1 MDDRIMREGK
11 SGLLSGL
18 SLPFP
23 FSFSL
28 RPILS
33 ADFIKEERERKDPS
47 ALDSRELLLLPT
59 RKILSFLFRS
69 RRVFTS
75 IRSALQFCPQS
86 KRELIDS
93 REQCGEEKEI
103 KREGERKGR
112 GGDSSEE

>member
-33 ADFIKEERERKDPS
+33 ADFIREERERKDPP

-75 IRSALQFCPQS
+75 IRSALQFCP
-86 KRELIDS
+86 
-93 REQCGEEKEI
+93 
-103 KREGERKGR
+103 
-112 GGDSSEE
+112 